1 MDSEIAN
8 LTNRHIAKLLTKLD
22 EINTSEIVKD
32 SVKKHFWFLS
42 NDLEEHFKSKER
54 ANGKDT
60 VSKT

>member
-42 NDLEEHFKSKER
+42 NDLENYYKGKGQVNDKEI
-54 ANGKDT
+54 
-60 VSKT
+60 